1 MNTIRSALCTVCFYI
16 WSIFMGLLM
25 MPMVL
30 LPRRGFRLFVMLW
43 ANGNTFIFRFIV
55 GIRVEIRGREFIP
68 VGPAIVASKHQSEW
82 ETNIFLHL
90 LTDPVYIMKKERG
103 YIPGYGLYARKMKMI
118 FIDRSGYS

>member
-55 GIRVEIRGREFIP
+55 GIRVEIRGR
-68 VGPAIVASKHQSEW
+68 
-82 ETNIFLHL
+82 
-90 LTDPVYIMKKERG
+90 
-103 YIPGYGLYARKMKMI
+103 
-118 FIDRSGYS
+118 